1 MLLPPSKKKQTNWKK
16 LIRTGLGTKI
26 CLVFPVIAVLVW
38 ESASVEAAKQQ
49 PNSLPLVEA
58 GLQKFE
64 LLPLRPLAV
73 AQNNNPQ
80 ESQEDVTVA
89 RDIVPSEV
97 VASLPKGNFL
107 ENITVGP
114 DGAFYITSYVAREIL
129 RYHPDDRLR
138 RFAGLDV
145 YPIGIDFDTDGTAY
159 ISAHRI
165 SLLSR
170 KDFRSSN
177 VIYKMDT
184 KGRAELWKAV
194 KDAKFLNG
202 VLSLSPGQ
210 LAIADSAAGVIWK
223 VNVKEKTVEP
233 WIHDQRLEPVSPSS
247 HTPAAN
253 GLKIFNKHLY
263 ISNLDR
269 QTLMRAS
276 ISESGDVGKLEM
288 VYENIPIDDFAFSEN
303 GTLYTTT
310 HEDTVLRTR
319 PNGER
324 QVIAGT
330 KQGVLGNTAVVFGQ
344 TKADLTKLYVIG
356 DGGLAAGGELQPAN
370 IVRLEVKEKGYDN
383 Q

>member
-1 MLLPPSKKKQTNWKK
+1 MLPPLNREQTSRKK
-16 LIRTGLGTKI
+16 LVVTALWTKI
-26 CLVFPVIAVLVW
+26 WLVLPVLVILMW
-38 ESASVEAAKQQ
+38 ESTSVEATKQQ
-49 PNSLPLVEA
+49 LNSLPLVEA

-64 LLPLRPLAV
+64 LLSLHPLRI
-73 AQNNNPQ
+73 AQNNNPKK
-80 ESQEDVTVA
+80 SQKDVTVA
-89 RDIVPSEV
+89 RNIVPSEI

-129 RYHPDDRLR
+129 RYHPDDGLR

-159 ISAHRI
+159 ISAHQI
-165 SLLSR
+165 SLLSG

-177 VIYKMDT
+177 VIYKMDI
-184 KGRAELWKAV
+184 KGRTELWKAV
-194 KDAKFLNG
+194 KDAKFFNG

-210 LAIADSAAGVIWK
+210 LAIADSAAGVVWK
-223 VNVKEKTVEP
+223 INVKANTVEP
-233 WIHDQRLEPVSPSS
+233 WIRDQRLKPVSPSS

-269 QTLMRAS
+269 QTLMRTT
-276 ISESGDVGKLEM
+276 ISESGAVGKLEM
-288 VYENIPIDDFAFSEN
+288 VYKNIPIDDFAFSEN

-324 QVIAGT
+324 QVIAGIE
-330 KQGVLGNTAVVFGQ
+330 QGVLGNTAVAFGQ

-370 IVRLEVKEKGYDN
+370 IVSLEVNEKGYDD
-383 Q
+383 